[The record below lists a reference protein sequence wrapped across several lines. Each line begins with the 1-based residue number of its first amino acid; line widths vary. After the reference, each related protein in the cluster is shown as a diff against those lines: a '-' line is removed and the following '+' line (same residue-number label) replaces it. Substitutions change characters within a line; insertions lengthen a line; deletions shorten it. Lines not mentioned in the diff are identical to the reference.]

1 MYGQFYEPNLNAN
14 STQPISQIAHNI
26 RHGLNGPAI
35 IAPNDE
41 HMAHQH
47 QHIPQSQS
55 QQHHV
60 PQQQQQQQ
68 HHQPQSQ
75 PQPQPQRQNSK
86 QDKDR
91 INVLAIPA
99 TTVVGSKVI
108 IGDASSSQF
117 SLFNIH

>member
-1 MYGQFYEPNLNAN
+1 MYGQFYEPNVNTDSA
-14 STQPISQIAHNI
+14 SAIRPISQIAYNI

-47 QHIPQSQS
+47 QQHSLPAQSQHQH
-55 QQHHV
+55 QQH
-60 PQQQQQQQ
+60 
-68 HHQPQSQ
+68 
-75 PQPQPQRQNSK
+75 QPQPQRQNSR

-99 TTVVGSKVI
+99 TTVVGSQVI
-108 IGDASSSQF
+108 IGDASSSPF
-117 SLFNIH
+117 SLFNPPFSNC

>member
-14 STQPISQIAHNI
+14 PTQPISQIAHNI

-41 HMAHQH
+41 HMAH
-47 QHIPQSQS
+47 HIPQSQS
-55 QQHHV
+55 QLHV

-68 HHQPQSQ
+68 QPQSQSQ
-75 PQPQPQRQNSK
+75 PQPQRPR

-99 TTVVGSKVI
+99 TTFVGSQVI

-117 SLFNIH
+117 SAI

>member
-14 STQPISQIAHNI
+14 PTQPISQIAHNI

-47 QHIPQSQS
+47 HHIPQSQS
-55 QQHHV
+55 QHHV
-60 PQQQQQQQ
+60 PQQQQHQQQ
-68 HHQPQSQ
+68 HQ
-75 PQPQPQRQNSK
+75 PQPQPQRQNTR

-99 TTVVGSKVI
+99 TTVVGSQVI

-117 SLFNIH
+117 SAI